1 MRLRPSLYPGV
12 KNQSLP
18 PLQAAHTFL
27 PKRRR
32 QNMNFNHLLENIPD
46 YKVFLTVD
54 EMDES
59 SRKLAEEYPDLVEMY
74 EAGKSRGGHPIYV
87 LKIGNGPKNAFM
99 FGCPHPNEPMG
110 CMMLEYFSRY
120 LCEHDDFRE
129 EFGYTWYL
137 IKSIDVDGTKL
148 NEGWFKGPFTLY
160 NYAKN
165 FYRPIGSE
173 QAEWTFPFDYKK
185 YKWDTPLPETKV
197 LMDIIDEKKPV
208 FMYSLHNAGF
218 GGAYWY
224 LTREAP
230 EIYEKLYA
238 AAEKNH
244 VPLHLGEPEAPF
256 IPCFSKAI
264 YKMLGMAEEYDFI
277 EKYGEGD
284 PVEMMFAG
292 DSSDSYAKKH
302 GTFCLVAELPYFYS
316 PKIEDTTELPYA
328 RLEAVERGLKDTLES
343 QNEMASC
350 FDRFK
355 DLCGPDNVFVKI
367 VGRSLDDREKSY
379 TADLNFARQN
389 EEHKKPC
396 KVSEEFDNAIV
407 TRFYSMLSWGSLIR
421 GAKYELERRRGTE
434 DEKMLEEVIAEMEE
448 KLRVLSGWV
457 EEQTQYS
464 VVDIKRLVGVQ
475 LESGMI
481 VADYLR

>member
-1 MRLRPSLYPGV
+1 MDF
-12 KNQSLP
+12 
-18 PLQAAHTFL
+18 T
-27 PKRRR
+27 
-32 QNMNFNHLLENIPD
+32 HLLENIPD
-46 YKVFLTVD
+46 YKEFLTVE

-59 SRKLAEEYPDLVEMY
+59 SHKLAEEYPDIVEIW

-173 QAEWTFPFDYKK
+173 QPEWTFPFDYKK

-224 LTREAP
+224 LTKEAP

-238 AAEKNH
+238 AAEKNR

-256 IPCFSKAI
+256 IPCYSKAI
-264 YKMLGMAEEYDFI
+264 YKMISMADEYDFA
-277 EKYGEGD
+277 EQYGEGD

-292 DSSDSYAKKH
+292 DSSDSYAKRH

-316 PKIEDTTELPYA
+316 PKIEDTSELPYA
-328 RLEAVERGLKDTLES
+328 RLEAVERGLKDMLKTH
-343 QNEMASC
+343 NEMAEC
-350 FDRFK
+350 FDVFK

-367 VGRSLDDREKSY
+367 VKRSLDDRQKSY
-379 TADLNFARQN
+379 DTDLNFARQN
-389 EEHKKPC
+389 EDNKKPC

-421 GAKYELERRRGTE
+421 GAKYELERRRGTD
-434 DEKMLEEVIAEMEE
+434 DEKMLEDIISKMEE
-448 KLRVLSGWV
+448 KLLVLSKWV

-464 VVDIKRLVGVQ
+464 VVDIRRLVGVQ

-481 VADYLR
+481 VADYLRQDAIS

>member
-1 MRLRPSLYPGV
+1 
-12 KNQSLP
+12 
-18 PLQAAHTFL
+18 
-27 PKRRR
+27 
-32 QNMNFNHLLENIPD
+32 MNFEHLLSNIPD
-46 YKVFLTVD
+46 YKEFLTVE

-59 SRKLAEEYPDLVEMY
+59 SHKLAAEYPDLVKIW

-87 LKIGNGPKNAFM
+87 LKIGNGSKNAFM

-120 LCEHDDFRE
+120 LCEHEDFRK
-129 EFGYTWYL
+129 EFDYTWYL

-173 QAEWTFPFDYKK
+173 QPEWTFPFDYKK
-185 YKWDTPLPETKV
+185 YKWDTPLPETEV
-197 LMDIIDEKKPV
+197 LMNIIDTTKPA

-224 LTREAP
+224 LTKEAP

-238 AAEKNH
+238 AAEKNR

-264 YKMLGMAEEYDFI
+264 YKMLGMADEYDFA
-277 EKYGEGD
+277 EQYGEGD
-284 PVEMMFAG
+284 PLDVMFAG
-292 DSSDSYAKKH
+292 DSSDSYAKRH

-316 PKIEDTTELPYA
+316 PKIEDVSELPFT
-328 RLEAVERGLKDTLES
+328 RLEAVERGLKDTLEI
-343 QNEMASC
+343 QDDMAEC
-350 FDRFK
+350 FGKFGH
-355 DLCGPDNVFVKI
+355 LCGPDNVFVKI
-367 VGRSLDDREKSY
+367 VKRSLDERKRSY
-379 TADLNFARQN
+379 DTELNFARQN
-389 EEHKKPC
+389 EDNKKPC
-396 KVSEEFDNAIV
+396 TVAEEFDNAIV
-407 TRFYSMLSWGSLIR
+407 TKFYLMLSWGSLIR
-421 GAKYELERRRGTE
+421 GAKYELERRSGTE
-434 DEKMLEEVIAEMEE
+434 DEAMLKDVIEVMEE
-448 KLRVLSGWV
+448 KLRVLSAEV
-457 EEQTQYS
+457 EEKTQYS

-481 VADYLR
+481 VADYIKSAKEAEA

>member
-1 MRLRPSLYPGV
+1 
-12 KNQSLP
+12 
-18 PLQAAHTFL
+18 
-27 PKRRR
+27 
-32 QNMNFNHLLENIPD
+32 MNFEHLLANIPD
-46 YKVFLTVD
+46 YKEFLTVD

-59 SRKLAEEYPDLVEMY
+59 SHRLAEEYPDLVTIR
-74 EAGKSRGGHPIYV
+74 EAGRSRGGHPIYL

-160 NYAKN
+160 NYARN

-173 QAEWTFPFDYKK
+173 QAEWTFPFDYKN
-185 YKWDTPLPETKV
+185 YKWDTPIPETQV
-197 LMDIIDEKKPV
+197 LMDIISETKPV

-224 LTREAP
+224 LTEEAP
-230 EIYEKLYA
+230 AIYEKFYA
-238 AAEKNH
+238 AAARNH

-256 IPCFSKAI
+256 IPQYSKAI
-264 YKMLGMAEEYDFI
+264 YKMISMAEEYDFA
-277 EKYGEGD
+277 EQYGEGD
-284 PVEMMFAG
+284 PAEAMFAG
-292 DSSDSYAKKH
+292 DSSDAYAKQF

-316 PKIEDTTELPYA
+316 PKIEDTSELPFT
-328 RLEAVERGLKDTLES
+328 RLEAVERGLNENLAINES
-343 QNEMASC
+343 QAYY
-350 FDRFK
+350 FDQFRR
-355 DLCGPDNVFVKI
+355 LCGPDNVFVKI
-367 VGRSLDDREKSY
+367 VGRGLDDRKRDY
-379 TADLNFARQN
+379 DTQLNFARQN
-389 EEHKKPC
+389 PENQKPC

-407 TRFYSMLSWGSLIR
+407 TKFYQMLSWGSLIR
-421 GAKYELERRRGTE
+421 GAKYEREHRMGTE
-434 DEKMLEEVIAEMEE
+434 DEAMLTRVIDEMEE
-448 KLRVLSGWV
+448 KLRELSAEV
-457 EEQTQYS
+457 EEKTQYS
-464 VVDIKRLVGVQ
+464 VVPIKRLVGVQ

-481 VADYLR
+481 VADYLRG

>member
-1 MRLRPSLYPGV
+1 
-12 KNQSLP
+12 
-18 PLQAAHTFL
+18 
-27 PKRRR
+27 
-32 QNMNFNHLLENIPD
+32 MNFDHLLENIPD

-54 EMDES
+54 EMDAS
-59 SRKLAEEYPDLVEMY
+59 SRTLAEDYPDLVEMY

-120 LCEHDDFRE
+120 LCENDDFRE

-165 FYRPIGSE
+165 FYRPVGSE
-173 QAEWTFPFDYKK
+173 QPEWTFPFDYKK

-224 LTREAP
+224 LTKEAP

-238 AAEKNH
+238 AAEKNR

-264 YKMLGMAEEYDFI
+264 YKMISMADEYDFA
-277 EKYGEGD
+277 EQYGEGD

-292 DSSDSYAKKH
+292 DSSDSYAKRH

-316 PKIEDTTELPYA
+316 PKIEDTSELA
-328 RLEAVERGLKDTLES
+328 FTRLEAVERGLKDMLETH
-343 QNEMASC
+343 NEMAEC
-350 FDRFK
+350 FDTFK
-355 DLCGPDNVFVKI
+355 DLCGEDNVFVKI
-367 VGRSLDDREKSY
+367 VKRSLDDRQKTYDAE
-379 TADLNFARQN
+379 LNFARQN
-389 EEHKKPC
+389 EDNKKPC

-421 GAKYELERRRGTE
+421 GAKYELERRKGTP
-434 DEKMLEEVIAEMEE
+434 DEAVLEGVIAKMEE
-448 KLRVLSGWV
+448 KLRVLADWV
-457 EEQTQYS
+457 EEKTQYS

-481 VADYLR
+481 VADYLRGK

>member
-1 MRLRPSLYPGV
+1 
-12 KNQSLP
+12 
-18 PLQAAHTFL
+18 
-27 PKRRR
+27 
-32 QNMNFNHLLENIPD
+32 MNFNHLLENIPD

>member
-1 MRLRPSLYPGV
+1 
-12 KNQSLP
+12 
-18 PLQAAHTFL
+18 
-27 PKRRR
+27 
-32 QNMNFNHLLENIPD
+32 MNFEHLLNNIPD
-46 YKVFLTVD
+46 YKEFLTVD
-54 EMDES
+54 EMDAS
-59 SRKLAEEYPDLVEMY
+59 SHKLAEDYPDLVEIW

-87 LKIGNGPKNAFM
+87 LKIGNGSKNAFM

-129 EFGYTWYL
+129 EFDYTWYL
-137 IKSIDVDGTKL
+137 IKSIDVDGTIL
-148 NEGWFKGPFTLY
+148 NQGWFKGPFTLY

-173 QAEWTFPFDYKK
+173 QPEWTFPFEYKK

-197 LMDIIDEKKPV
+197 LMDIIDDKKPT

-224 LTREAP
+224 LTKEAP
-230 EIYEKLYA
+230 EIYDKLYK
-238 AAEKNH
+238 AAEKNR

-256 IPCFSKAI
+256 IPSFSKAI
-264 YKMLGMAEEYDFI
+264 YKMLTMADEYDFA
-277 EKYGEGD
+277 EQYGQGD

-292 DSSDSYAKKH
+292 DSSDAYAKKY

-316 PKIEDTTELPYA
+316 PKIEDTSELPFT
-328 RLEAVERGLKDTLES
+328 RLEAVERGLNEGQKIYD
-343 QNEMASC
+343 EMAEC
-350 FDRFK
+350 FEKFRA
-355 DLCGPDNVFVKI
+355 LCGPDNVFVKI
-367 VGRSLDDREKSY
+367 VGRSLDDRKKDYE
-379 TADLNFARQN
+379 TQLNFARQN
-389 EEHKKPC
+389 EDNKKPC

-407 TRFYSMLSWGSLIR
+407 TKFYQMLSWGSLIR
-421 GAKYELERRRGTE
+421 GAKYELEHRKGTPE
-434 DEKMLEEVIAEMEE
+434 EEMLTSVIEEMEE
-448 KLRVLSGWV
+448 KLLTLSKEV
-457 EEQTQYS
+457 EEKTQYS

-481 VADYLR
+481 VADYLKNQA

>member
-1 MRLRPSLYPGV
+1 MDF
-12 KNQSLP
+12 
-18 PLQAAHTFL
+18 T
-27 PKRRR
+27 
-32 QNMNFNHLLENIPD
+32 HLLENIPD
-46 YKVFLTVD
+46 YKEFLTVE

-59 SRKLAEEYPDLVEMY
+59 SHKLAEEYPDIVEIW

-165 FYRPIGSE
+165 FYRPVGSE
-173 QAEWTFPFDYKK
+173 QPEWTFPFDYKK

-224 LTREAP
+224 LTKEAP

-238 AAEKNH
+238 AAEKNR

-256 IPCFSKAI
+256 IPCYSKAI
-264 YKMLGMAEEYDFI
+264 YKMISMADEYDFA
-277 EKYGEGD
+277 EQYGEGD

-292 DSSDSYAKKH
+292 DSSDSYAKRH

-316 PKIEDTTELPYA
+316 PKIEDTSELPYA
-328 RLEAVERGLKDTLES
+328 RLEAVERGLKDMLKTH
-343 QNEMASC
+343 NEMAEC
-350 FDRFK
+350 FDVFK

-367 VGRSLDDREKSY
+367 VKRSLDDRQKSY
-379 TADLNFARQN
+379 DTDLNFARQN
-389 EEHKKPC
+389 EDNKKPC

-421 GAKYELERRRGTE
+421 GAKYELERRRGTD
-434 DEKMLEEVIAEMEE
+434 DEKMLEDIISKMEE
-448 KLRVLSGWV
+448 KLLVLSKWV

-464 VVDIKRLVGVQ
+464 VVDIRRLVGVQ

-481 VADYLR
+481 VADYLRQDAIS

>member
-1 MRLRPSLYPGV
+1 MKVSAFTESR
-12 KNQSLP
+12 N
-18 PLQAAHTFL
+18 
-27 PKRRR
+27 
-32 QNMNFNHLLENIPD
+32 NMNFEHLLNNIPD

-59 SRKLAEEYPDLVEMY
+59 SRKLAEEFPDIVTMW
-74 EAGKSRGGHPIYV
+74 EAGKTTKGHPIYC
-87 LKIGNGPKNAFM
+87 LKIGNGSKNAFM

-120 LCEHDDFRE
+120 LCEHE
-129 EFGYTWYL
+129 EFRKEFDYTWYL
-137 IKSIDVDGTKL
+137 IKSIDADGTQL

-173 QAEWTFPFDYKK
+173 QPEWTFPFDYKN
-185 YKWDTPLPETKV
+185 YKWDTPMPETRV
-197 LMDIIDEKKPV
+197 LMDIIDKTKPA
-208 FMYSLHNAGF
+208 FMFSLHNAGF

-230 EIYEKLYA
+230 EIYEKLHA
-238 AAEKNH
+238 AAEKQN

-256 IPCFSKAI
+256 IPQFAKAI
-264 YKMLGMAEEYDFI
+264 YKMLGMADEYDFA

-284 PVEMMFAG
+284 PAEQMFAG
-292 DSSDSYAKKH
+292 DSSDSYASKY

-316 PKIEDTTELPYA
+316 PKIKDETELDYP
-328 RLEAVERGLKDTLES
+328 RLDAVVKGIEQGFEA
-343 QNEMASC
+343 QNRMAYY
-350 FDRFK
+350 FDQYK

-367 VGRSLDDREKSY
+367 VAKSLEKRKINHE
-379 TADLNFARQN
+379 TELNFARQN
-389 EEHKKPC
+389 KDNEKPC
-396 KVSEEFDNAIV
+396 KVSEEFDNLIV
-407 TRFYSMLSWGSLIR
+407 TRFYQMLSWGSLIR
-421 GAKYELERRRGTE
+421 GAKFERDRRPGTKE
-434 DEKMLEEVIAEMEE
+434 EEMLNGIIAEMEQI
-448 KLRVLSGWV
+448 LLDLSKEV
-457 EEQTQYS
+457 EEATQYS

-481 VADYLR
+481 VADYIRKG

>member
-1 MRLRPSLYPGV
+1 
-12 KNQSLP
+12 
-18 PLQAAHTFL
+18 
-27 PKRRR
+27 
-32 QNMNFNHLLENIPD
+32 MNFDHLLENIPD